1 MKEQGNLQAL
11 LEELNRQGI
20 EKGEEQASKIISEA
34 NTKAEKILEDANK
47 KADEIVKYAEKKAE
61 DTEKA
66 FNENLEL
73 AARDFIKK
81 LKLSIESELFKPAV
95 SRQVNNVLS
104 DSSLL
109 KKVIFNLSRS
119 FMDPGM
125 SKNDIALFLNKEEGE
140 ELAKEITSEIVQKLA
155 RGVVIKPLSENET
168 GFRLGIENEN
178 FTWDFT
184 EDSLIQ
190 VFTPYLLPKFRKI
203 IYKEEK

>member
-11 LEELNRQGI
+11 LEELNKQGI
-20 EKGEEQASKIISEA
+20 EKGEEQANKIISEA
-34 NTKAEKILEDANK
+34 NAKAGKILEDANK
-47 KADEIVKYAEKKAE
+47 KADEIVKFAEKKAE

-81 LKLSIESELFKPAV
+81 LKLSIENDLFKPSI
-95 SRQVNNVLS
+95 SRQVGNVLS

-119 FMDPGM
+119 FMDP
-125 SKNDIALFLNKEEGE
+125 SITKNDIALFVNKEEGD
-140 ELAKEITSEIVQKLA
+140 ELAKEIASEIVQKLA

-184 EDSLIQ
+184 EDSLIK